1 MSEKERRS
9 LGIETRAADT
19 GRTIFGHAALYNTRT
34 DLGYITEDIAPGAF
48 DGCMG
53 DDVRCLFNHD
63 PDHILGR
70 SSAGTLRLA
79 KDERGLRFEADMPD
93 SPIGDTVLGAVKRGD
108 ISGNSF
114 SFTIA
119 EDAWDYTGEKP
130 HRTFRKVERLYDV
143 GPVTF
148 PAYEATELS
157 ARTLEAAK
165 REEPKPAPDFT
176 HERRRLDLLAAE

>member
-1 MSEKERRS
+1 MSDRERRCV
-9 LGIETRAADT
+9 GETRT
-19 GRTIFGHAALYNTRT
+19 EGEGRMIFGHAALFNTRT

-48 DGCMG
+48 DDCMG

-70 SSAGTLRLA
+70 SAAGTLRMTR
-79 KDERGLRFEADMPD
+79 DERGLRFEADMPAT
-93 SPIGDTVLGAVKRGD
+93 PIGDTVLGAVKRGD

-119 EDAWDYTGEKP
+119 EDAWDYTGDKP
-130 HRTFRKVERLYDV
+130 HRTIRKVGKLFDV

-157 ARTLEAAK
+157 ARSLEEAQREQPTPPSHEVLRAA
-165 REEPKPAPDFT
+165 
-176 HERRRLDLLAAE
+176 LDLAVQS